1 MSMMALFALS
11 GPALAQDIQG
21 LENCTAERAMERRTG
36 CMQSNISYLNQLL
49 TRRSAD
55 FQQKLDAANREIG
68 DLKSVVADLRA
79 RIDALEAARKDAE
92 KKDAANK
99 DKPKDK

>member
-1 MSMMALFALS
+1 
-11 GPALAQDIQG
+11 
-21 LENCTAERAMERRTG
+21 
-36 CMQSNISYLNQLL
+36 MQSNISYLNQLL

-99 DKPKDK
+99 DKQKDK